1 MERPLF
7 TSQLSRFSCIKEWP
21 EPQSVA
27 FLETL
32 AKDDIDTAVQLILCR
47 EKFIVKKID
56 TYLDHQDTLTTRRR
70 ELLYRKWVSNVRD
83 PLQQK
88 IIEKVSTSRNF
99 SKKKQEEFESYLEFI
114 NKTGAVFF
122 DHYIPGVYDPYYM
135 KNKDPEYFKVTVP
148 LLHDP
153 LFQARQIR
161 DEENRALLQCET
173 GKRYTMRKFRELE
186 KSKLMRLPPFS
197 FGQQDKRPKSE
208 PANREHRP
216 KSSMQTKLG
225 SVGRRP
231 PPARKDTARSGA
243 PSPKQPPTP
252 RPGLEDIEEKKIGS
266 VTGLDLLMAASLR
279 HMHPEAEHVRVR
291 LKASDVWAH
300 RPLLLKS
307 ATWSGGHKLRP
318 VC

>member
-47 EKFIVKKID
+47 EKFIVK
-56 TYLDHQDTLTTRRR
+56 
-70 ELLYRKWVSNVRD
+70 
-83 PLQQK
+83 
-88 IIEKVSTSRNF
+88 
-99 SKKKQEEFESYLEFI
+99 
-114 NKTGAVFF
+114 GAVFF